1 MVLGDL
7 DLVPLW
13 WHGDDPG
20 GVTTICGFDR
30 VGRATSSL
38 DTICERRGSIIEQNR
53 IPHTD
58 PFCFSMKLFD
68 EFKTFALKGNVLDL
82 AVGVIIGG
90 AFGKIVSSL
99 VNDIVMP
106 PFGFVLQGIDFK
118 NLRWVLQRGADGSV
132 VASVNYGN
140 FLQNLVEF
148 LIVGFSIFFMV
159 KALSTL
165 KKRFEKQKAEE
176 VASASVS
183 SEEVQLLREI
193 RDLLRK

>member
-1 MVLGDL
+1 
-7 DLVPLW
+7 
-13 WHGDDPG
+13 
-20 GVTTICGFDR
+20 
-30 VGRATSSL
+30 
-38 DTICERRGSIIEQNR
+38 
-53 IPHTD
+53 
-58 PFCFSMKLFD
+58 MKLVD
-68 EFKTFALKGNVLDL
+68 EFKAFALKGNVLDL

-176 VASASVS
+176 VAATPIS

>member
-1 MVLGDL
+1 
-7 DLVPLW
+7 
-13 WHGDDPG
+13 
-20 GVTTICGFDR
+20 
-30 VGRATSSL
+30 
-38 DTICERRGSIIEQNR
+38 
-53 IPHTD
+53 
-58 PFCFSMKLFD
+58 
-68 EFKTFALKGNVLDL
+68 VLDL

-176 VASASVS
+176 VAATPIS

>member
-1 MVLGDL
+1 
-7 DLVPLW
+7 
-13 WHGDDPG
+13 
-20 GVTTICGFDR
+20 
-30 VGRATSSL
+30 
-38 DTICERRGSIIEQNR
+38 
-53 IPHTD
+53 
-58 PFCFSMKLFD
+58 MKIFD
-68 EFKTFALKGNVLDL
+68 EFKAFALKGNVLDL

-132 VASVNYGN
+132 VASINYGN

-148 LIVGFSIFFMV
+148 LIVGFSIFFIV

-165 KKRFEKQKAEE
+165 KKRFEKQKTEE
-176 VASASVS
+176 AAAAVVS